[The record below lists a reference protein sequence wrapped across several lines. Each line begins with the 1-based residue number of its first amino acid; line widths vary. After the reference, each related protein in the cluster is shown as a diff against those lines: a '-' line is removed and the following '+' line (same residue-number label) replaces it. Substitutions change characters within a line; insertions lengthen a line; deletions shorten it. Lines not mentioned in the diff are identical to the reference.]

1 MRKVDTSLI
10 VRLCLPQFAVGLF
23 TTMLNNYL
31 IYFYQPS
38 KASGIPDLIP
48 QGRLVL
54 GVLTIIGMIKAV
66 GHIIDAVTDPLIA
79 AGSDKSRH
87 KDGRRIP
94 LMKKAA
100 IPFGLCALLIFFT
113 PLNRVSGLN
122 AAWIAAFM
130 WGYYFFFTLYMI
142 PHNALIPELIQDGP
156 VRVNAYTIS
165 SFFFVTGSAL
175 GYVSPL
181 VNKFAKKRGK
191 KLPIILGCI
200 VFSAAEIVIC
210 FSDMLPGNRLVLA
223 CVFALFV
230 SFPFA
235 VLNVLPGAMM
245 ADIIQYDTVTTGV
258 NQEGIF
264 GAARSFIVKMG
275 NSLAIMIV
283 PSLIVTGAAAGEM
296 LGTGCTFRRLSTDED
311 GSCRCE
317 AFLRCINDA
326 DLAKDL
332 DTLRDMAAKHD
343 VELTLRDEDNEYYRP
358 ASLTSDGYRYIK
370 KTVEDTFPYAAAVP
384 FILPAGT
391 DARQFTDLS
400 DAVIRFAPIDI
411 DKQQYASV
419 HGENENISVDKLHL
433 AVDFYKALL
442 RNYPADA
449 L

>member
-79 AGSDKSRH
+79 AGSDKSKN

-100 IPFGLCALLIFFT
+100 IPFGLCALLIFFV
-113 PLNRVSGLN
+113 PLNRVSGFN

-130 WGYYFFFTLYMI
+130 WGYYFFTLYMI

-442 RNYPADA
+442 RNYPADIR
-449 L
+449 

>member
-79 AGSDKSRH
+79 AGSDKSKH

-100 IPFGLCALLIFFT
+100 IPFGLCALLIFFV

-122 AAWIAAFM
+122 AVWIAAFM

-191 KLPIILGCI
+191 KLPIILGCS

-245 ADIIQYDTVTTGV
+245 AVHEKGRCTARLIARNLPGHAGL
-258 NQEGIF
+258 EG
-264 GAARSFIVKMG
+264 GHKTPVMRMAAFIAEADEKKPY
-275 NSLAIMIV
+275 I
-283 PSLIVTGAAAGEM
+283 
-296 LGTGCTFRRLSTDED
+296 RRLHPEVR
-311 GSCRCE
+311 GMFER
-317 AFLRCINDA
+317 LLIKLIPKLN
-326 DLAKDL
+326 
-332 DTLRDMAAKHD
+332 AA
-343 VELTLRDEDNEYYRP
+343 
-358 ASLTSDGYRYIK
+358 
-370 KTVEDTFPYAAAVP
+370 
-384 FILPAGT
+384 